1 MTSRVHDFP
10 LAALVGQE
18 QLKTAL
24 LLCAVNPGI
33 GGVLIRGDKGSAKST
48 AARGLAAVMAPIQR
62 IIGCAYNCAPGEPA
76 ASCEVCNVP
85 QREAETTPV
94 PFVNLPLGASED
106 RVLGSLDFERA
117 LKDGRKAFQ
126 PGLLASAH
134 RGILYID
141 EVNLLP
147 DHLVDVLL
155 DAAAMSVN
163 RVQREGLSV
172 QHPARIA
179 LVGTMNQEEGELR
192 PQLLDR
198 FGLMVEVRAPPEPRL
213 RAEIVRRR
221 LAWEADPEGF
231 ANTWGA
237 QQLALREQVLR
248 AQILLP
254 KVTLAEG
261 LLVLISELCCSQSV
275 TSLRADLVMN
285 KAARA
290 LAALQGRTR
299 VEPDDLTEA
308 AMLVLPHRRRSRP
321 FEEPGLDEGELQ
333 RVMRRANANG
343 ALGGGDDGERDAN
356 GGAGFNGDPAGDDD
370 EEHDASGRANSNR
383 DPGGD
388 AGGENDPN
396 GYGRTGSGALDGRG
410 KDPRGARRAKSRAGE
425 RDGTAGGGAADD
437 GSGDGDG
444 AAAAG
449 RRLRDSGAGGGS
461 GHGDGA
467 PGDESVGGEGNA
479 GERDEQVFAAGVG
492 RAPPRIELKSGFVAG
507 AVVGRRSVAAESRR
521 GREVRAVPDRRPTD
535 LAITATLHHS
545 LMRTGGRLEVAAE
558 DLHQKVRAGR
568 HGTLILFVV
577 DASGSMAALQRMALV
592 KATVLSLLRDAYE
605 RRDEVGVIAFRGTR
619 AELLLAPTRSV
630 DTAQRQLRDL
640 PTGGRTPLA
649 HALQVASDVL
659 NRSSGPTRPEPLVI
673 VLSDGKAHVPI
684 GQAGDWSHGSGDVP
698 GGDWSGGSG
707 NVSSGDAWQQA
718 LHYASSLA
726 RNAVAALVLDTEV
739 GFVRMGRAQG
749 LADTLG
755 AQCLSLEEFGA
766 ESLSLTIRGHI
777 RGKRC
782 AS

>member
-1 MTSRVHDFP
+1 MTPGVHDFP

-18 QLKTAL
+18 QLKTSL

-48 AARGLAAVMAPIQR
+48 AARGLAAVMAPIER
-62 IIGCAYNCAPGEPA
+62 ILGCAYNCAPGEPA
-76 ASCEVCNVP
+76 ASCEICNGPHSEV
-85 QREAETTPV
+85 QTTPV
-94 PFVNLPLGASED
+94 PFVNLSLGAGED

-126 PGLLASAH
+126 PGLLAAAH

-155 DAAAMSVN
+155 DAAAMGVN

-198 FGLMVEVRAPPEPRL
+198 FGLMVEVRAPQEPRL

-221 LAWEADPEGF
+221 LAWEADPESF
-231 ANTWGA
+231 ATSWEP
-237 QQLALREQVLR
+237 QQLALRDQVLR
-248 AQILLP
+248 AQMLLP

-261 LLVLISELCCSQSV
+261 LLVLISELCCSQNV

-299 VEPDDLTEA
+299 VEPDDLSEA

-321 FEEPGLDEGELQ
+321 FEDPGLDEDELQ
-333 RVMRRANANG
+333 RVMRSAG
-343 ALGGGDDGERDAN
+343 ADGE
-356 GGAGFNGDPAGDDD
+356 
-370 EEHDASGRANSNR
+370 ASG
-383 DPGGD
+383 DHDHTPEGTGD
-388 AGGENDPN
+388 RGDGE
-396 GYGRTGSGALDGRG
+396 LDGQ
-410 KDPRGARRAKSRAGE
+410 
-425 RDGTAGGGAADD
+425 
-437 GSGDGDG
+437 GS
-444 AAAAG
+444 
-449 RRLRDSGAGGGS
+449 
-461 GHGDGA
+461 
-467 PGDESVGGEGNA
+467 
-479 GERDEQVFAAGVG
+479 EQVFAPGASGK
-492 RAPPRIELKSGFVAG
+492 PPRIELKSGFVAG
-507 AVVGRRSVAAESRR
+507 GVVGRRSVAVESRR

-535 LAITATLHHS
+535 LAVTATLHHS
-545 LMRTGGRLEVAAE
+545 LVRTGGRLEVAAE

-577 DASGSMAALQRMALV
+577 DASGSMAALQRMEMV

-605 RRDEVGVIAFRGTR
+605 RRDEVGVIAFRGTK

-630 DTAQRQLRDL
+630 DTAERQLRDL

-659 NRSSGPTRPEPLVI
+659 NRSSGASRPEPLLI
-673 VLSDGKAHVPI
+673 VLSDGKANVPLD
-684 GQAGDWSHGSGDVP
+684 GA
-698 GGDWSGGSG
+698 
-707 NVSSGDAWQQA
+707 GDAWHQVLQ
-718 LHYASSLA
+718 YAGALA
-726 RNAVAALVLDTEV
+726 RKGVAALVLDTEV
-739 GFVRMGRAQG
+739 GYVRMGRARD
-749 LADTLG
+749 LADALG
-755 AQCLSLEEFGA
+755 AQCLSLEEFNA
-766 ESLSLTIRGHI
+766 ESLSLTIRSQL
-777 RGKRC
+777 RGNRG